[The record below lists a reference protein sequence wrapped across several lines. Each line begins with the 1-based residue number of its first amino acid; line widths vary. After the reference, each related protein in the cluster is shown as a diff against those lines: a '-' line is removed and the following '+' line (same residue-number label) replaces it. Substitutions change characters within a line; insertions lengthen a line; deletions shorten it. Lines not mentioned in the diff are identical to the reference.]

1 MSTEWEN
8 ENPGKRSQAGRS
20 CEESWRFGENGGLW
34 TIRDRFICHRIL
46 SEVMEIE
53 KHEEVLEEK
62 QPRELSWDLLGSEKS
77 NFHAEVRPG
86 QK

>member
-1 MSTEWEN
+1 M
-8 ENPGKRSQAGRS
+8 
-20 CEESWRFGENGGLW
+20 
-34 TIRDRFICHRIL
+34 IRDRFICPRLL

-53 KHEEVLEEK
+53 KHEEVLEKK
-62 QPRELSWDLLGSEKS
+62 QPRDLSWHLLGSEKS